1 MNMLITCY
9 KIADVLL
16 AGIYYVININ
26 NSTSAN
32 HL

>member
-16 AGIYYVININ
+16 AGIYYVIN